1 MLRPNFADLDD
12 AATFCGTAFPE
23 SSKPLVLLL
32 MASNMSD
39 LCYRGTPGAFS
50 GGVSDVMLA
59 AEKWFNHWGTEAPVS
74 LSEFD
79 DGNAMCEWF
88 LDREN
93 GAIIEL
99 AEAVNPELLG
109 AGPRLS
115 ARDQCKTLPLDDQGG
130 IKGGLDRVW
139 RVGNRESL
147 LRCASRASLAA
158 HKREVL
164 EVLQWSLVPWG
175 HPLRARFAG
184 RV

>member
-12 AATFCGTAFPE
+12 AVTFCGTAIPE

-59 AEKWFNHWGTEAPVS
+59 AERWFNYWDAKASVS

-79 DGNAMCEWF
+79 DGNAMCEWL

-99 AEAVNPELLG
+99 QR
-109 AGPRLS
+109 RLIRS
-115 ARDQCKTLPLDDQGG
+115 CWVRGLPFLHETNAKPSPLM
-130 IKGGLDRVW
+130 IKGELKGV
-139 RVGNRESL
+139 
-147 LRCASRASLAA
+147 
-158 HKREVL
+158 
-164 EVLQWSLVPWG
+164 
-175 HPLRARFAG
+175 
-184 RV
+184 